1 MNRWGAY
8 RSEGRQARSVSLD
21 SDEKC
26 LFINSQ
32 IPKGGLFTGEKNV
45 IHSDSN
51 IPWRL
56 SPEPFWLSP
65 TELEWFEKLG
75 VHLLDFYRVCNLL
88 YSQSV
93 RGIQPEWVAAY
104 LDQGKP
110 EPVVNYGKMNRIKS
124 QFPQVIRP
132 DVLSTENGMIIA
144 ELDSVPGGMGFTG
157 NLAMQYA
164 KLDYEIV
171 GGSNGMVLGFAEMIK
186 SLTKHERPTLAIV
199 VSEESKDYWDE
210 MKWFE
215 SALREIPLDVYTV
228 KPNDVLFTEHGLF
241 LESCHS
247 KVQIDVLYRFFEL
260 FDLKNI
266 PKAELMLYGAKKRTV
281 VMTPPPKAYLEEKL
295 LFALFHHPTL
305 QPFWRRELSKESFK
319 LLMNL
324 IPQTWVLDPRELP
337 PHAIIP
343 NLEIDGMP
351 VTNWRQIA
359 PVTQRQRRLVIKPS
373 GFSELAWGSRGVVI
387 GHDLSTEDWEKAVE
401 NSLASFHRTP
411 YILQQ
416 FHKAKRVRM
425 EYYDFNTGQV
435 RSMAGRA
442 LLRPYYFI
450 AGEKVRLGGI
460 QVNICP
466 ADKKLL
472 HGMVDSIIVP
482 CALKP
487 AA

>member
-1 MNRWGAY
+1 M
-8 RSEGRQARSVSLD
+8 D
-21 SDEKC
+21 TKDKC

-32 IPKGGLFTGEKNV
+32 IPKGGLFTGEKRV
-45 IHSDSN
+45 IHPDSN
-51 IPWRL
+51 TSWRL
-56 SPEPFWLSP
+56 SPEPFWLSQA
-65 TELEWFEKLG
+65 ELEWFEKLG
-75 VHLLDFYRVCNLL
+75 SHLLDFYRVCNLL

-93 RGIQPEWVAAY
+93 RGIQPEWVVAY

-110 EPVVNYGKMNRIKS
+110 ESVINYGKMNRIKS

-132 DVLSTENGMIIA
+132 DVLSTENGMIIT
-144 ELDSVPGGMGFTG
+144 ELDSVPGGMGLTG

-164 KLDYEIV
+164 KLDYDIV
-171 GGSNGMVLGFAEMIK
+171 GGSNGMMLGFAEMIR
-186 SLTKHERPTLAIV
+186 SLTKHECPTLAIV
-199 VSEESKDYWDE
+199 VSEESRDYWDE

-215 SALREIPLDVYTV
+215 SALRDICLNVYTV
-228 KPNDVLFTEHGLF
+228 KPHDVFFTEDGLF
-241 LESCHS
+241 LESSHS

-266 PKAELMLYGAKKRTV
+266 PKAELMLYSAKKRTV

-295 LFALFHHPTL
+295 LFALFRHPTL
-305 QPFWRRELSKESFK
+305 QPFWRRELGKETYD
-319 LLMNL
+319 LLANL
-324 IPQTWVLDPRELP
+324 IPQTWVLDPRALP

-351 VTNWRQIA
+351 VTNWGQIT
-359 PVTQRQRRLVIKPS
+359 PVTQRQRRLVVKPS

-387 GHDLSTEDWEKAVE
+387 GHDMSTEDWETAVE
-401 NSLASFHRTP
+401 DALTSFHRTP

-425 EYYDFNTGQV
+425 EYYDFNFGEV
-435 RSMAGRA
+435 RRIAGRA

-450 AGEKVRLGGI
+450 AGDRVRLGGI
-460 QVNICP
+460 QANICP

-482 CALKP
+482 CALK
-487 AA
+487 ATE

>member
-1 MNRWGAY
+1 
-8 RSEGRQARSVSLD
+8 VSLD
-21 SDEKC
+21 TKDKC

-32 IPKGGLFTGEKNV
+32 IPKGGLFTGEKRV
-45 IHSDSN
+45 IHPDSN
-51 IPWRL
+51 TSWRL
-56 SPEPFWLSP
+56 SPEPFWLSQA
-65 TELEWFEKLG
+65 ELEWFEKLG
-75 VHLLDFYRVCNLL
+75 SHLLDFYRVCNLL

-93 RGIQPEWVAAY
+93 RGIQPEWVVAY

-110 EPVVNYGKMNRIKS
+110 ESVINYGKMNRIKS

-132 DVLSTENGMIIA
+132 DVLSTENGMIIT
-144 ELDSVPGGMGFTG
+144 ELDSVPGGMGLTG

-164 KLDYEIV
+164 KLDYDIV
-171 GGSNGMVLGFAEMIK
+171 GGSNGMMLGFAEMIR
-186 SLTKHERPTLAIV
+186 SLTKHECPTLAIV
-199 VSEESKDYWDE
+199 VSEESRDYWDE

-215 SALREIPLDVYTV
+215 SALRDICLNVYTV
-228 KPNDVLFTEHGLF
+228 KPHDVFFTEDGLF
-241 LESCHS
+241 LESSHS

-266 PKAELMLYGAKKRTV
+266 PKAELMLYSAKKRTV

-295 LFALFHHPTL
+295 LFALFRHPTL
-305 QPFWRRELSKESFK
+305 QPFWRRELGKETYD
-319 LLMNL
+319 LLANL
-324 IPQTWVLDPRELP
+324 IPQTWVLDPRALP

-351 VTNWRQIA
+351 VTNWGQIT
-359 PVTQRQRRLVIKPS
+359 PVTQRQRRLVVKPS

-387 GHDLSTEDWEKAVE
+387 GHDMSTEDWETAVE
-401 NSLASFHRTP
+401 DALTSFHRTP

-425 EYYDFNTGQV
+425 EYYDFNFGEV
-435 RSMAGRA
+435 RRIAGRA

-450 AGEKVRLGGI
+450 AGDRVRLGGI
-460 QVNICP
+460 QANICP

-482 CALKP
+482 CALK
-487 AA
+487 ATE

>member
-1 MNRWGAY
+1 M
-8 RSEGRQARSVSLD
+8 
-21 SDEKC
+21 C

-32 IPKGGLFTGEKNV
+32 IPKGGLFTGEKKE
-45 IHSDSN
+45 IHPDSN
-51 IPWRL
+51 TPWRL
-56 SPEPFWLSP
+56 SPEPFWLSKA
-65 TELEWFEKLG
+65 ELEWFEKLG
-75 VHLLDFYRVCNLL
+75 SHLLDFYRVCNLL

-93 RGIQPEWVAAY
+93 RSILPEWVAAY

-110 EPVVNYGKMNRIKS
+110 ESVINYGKMNRIKS
-124 QFPQVIRP
+124 QFPRVIRP
-132 DVLSTENGMIIA
+132 DVLSTDNGMVIT

-164 KLDYEIV
+164 KLDYDIV
-171 GGSNGMVLGFAEMIK
+171 GGSNGMMLGFAEMIRA
-186 SLTKHERPTLAIV
+186 LTKHECPTLAIV
-199 VSEESKDYWDE
+199 VSDESRDYWDE

-215 SALREIPLDVYTV
+215 SALRDICLEVYTV
-228 KPNDVLFTEHGLF
+228 KPRDVFFTEDGLF
-241 LESCHS
+241 LESPHS

-266 PKAELMLYGAKKRTV
+266 PKAELMLYSTKKRTV

-295 LFALFHHPTL
+295 LFALFCHPTL
-305 QPFWRRELSKESFK
+305 QPFWRRELGTETYD
-319 LLMNL
+319 LLVNL
-324 IPQTWVLDPRELP
+324 IPQTWVLDPRALP

-343 NLEIDGMP
+343 NLELDGMP
-351 VTNWRQIA
+351 VTNWRQIT
-359 PVTQRQRRLVIKPS
+359 PVTQRQRRLVVKPS

-387 GHDLSTEDWEKAVE
+387 GHDLSTEDWETVVE
-401 NSLASFHRTP
+401 DALTSFYRTP

-425 EYYDFNTGQV
+425 EYYDFNFGEV
-435 RSMAGRA
+435 RRIAGRA

-450 AGEKVRLGGI
+450 AGDKVRLGGI
-460 QVNICP
+460 QANICP

-482 CALKP
+482 CALKV
-487 AA
+487 AE